1 MTQNNLKFR
10 TPLILKLLFPL
21 MIGVIVAFY
30 CPFLVSIKWPLLLL
44 LVLYLLSLSS
54 ISKAFFQR
62 AAFGLISTVLFFLL
76 GLFLAGIQMH
86 KSHSHYF
93 MSFLEGR
100 EDLLQV
106 EVLEVPE
113 IKENSVKCFV
123 NVRALNNQKTIGKTL
138 IYFEKSDRS
147 LALNYGDVLCL
158 RGNFVDVLPN
168 GNPMEFDYSRYLRIH
183 NVTHQS
189 YVNDANWQKI
199 ESLGNV
205 FLTWIYGVREN
216 LGNVLDQSGMKGS
229 NLMVARA
236 LILGEKSSL
245 DRETLRT
252 FSSAGAMHVLAVS
265 GLHVGIVMLIF
276 SFILKP
282 IKRLPKGRILFVV
295 CVVLCIWFYALI
307 TGMSSS
313 VLRAAVMFS
322 FVIVGKELERES
334 SIYQSIMVSALLL
347 ILVEPFVLFQVGFQ
361 LSYLAV
367 LGIVFLQPKIYNL
380 LYTKYFLLDKVWQI
394 SSVSIAAQLATFPLG
409 LYYFHQFPNFFMIS
423 NLIVIPL
430 AFAILIA
437 GMVYFAFF
445 WIPGLSYICFK
456 VLDGLLT
463 ILNKG
468 VKWVEELPHS
478 IYWGVSIHWFE
489 VFWLYLII
497 LLGAVAFI
505 NRKAKWLI
513 SSMSLVALLLLFN
526 VIEKQYIDSTHQF
539 VIYNVNKAT
548 ALDLFYGGKN
558 VFIATEELIEDEDK
572 LLFHVKHNWFYR
584 SGNEDAYRTILLDSS
599 LRLINFQNKTLFRMD
614 STVQNDF
621 PKTDLV
627 LLENIAFINK
637 RVVDSFINQKVIVI
651 LGQGVSYRLKNYLEW
666 QLSPNMVHDL
676 DKDGAFEVIL

>member
-1 MTQNNLKFR
+1 MA
-10 TPLILKLLFPL
+10 
-21 MIGVIVAFY
+21 GVILAFY
-30 CPFLVSIKWPLLLL
+30 CPFLISIRWAMVLLIL
-44 LVLYLLSLSS
+44 LVILT
-54 ISKAFFQR
+54 IPAVSKQFFQR
-62 AAFGLISTVLFFLL
+62 AAFGILSSIFFLL
-76 GLFLAGIQMH
+76 LGYFLAGIQTH
-86 KSHSHYF
+86 RGHSHYF
-93 MSFLEGR
+93 IEAIEGR
-100 EDLLQV
+100 NDLMQV
-106 EVLEVPE
+106 EVLEIPE

-123 NVRALNNQKTIGKTL
+123 NVASVNHQNTVGKTL
-138 IYFEKSDRS
+138 IYFEDSDR
-147 LALNYGDVLCL
+147 ALKLQYGDVLCL
-158 RGNFVDVLPN
+158 RGNFVDVRPN

-189 YVNDANWQKI
+189 YVNDENWQKI
-199 ESLGNV
+199 QNSGHA
-205 FLTWIYGVREN
+205 FFSWIYGVRQF
-216 LGNVLDQSGMKGS
+216 LGEVLDDSGLKGS

-276 SFILKP
+276 SFLLKP
-282 IKRLPKGRILFVV
+282 IKRLPKGRLLFVI

-307 TGMSSS
+307 TGLSSS

-322 FVIVGKELERES
+322 FVIVGKELERENS
-334 SIYQSIMVSALLL
+334 VYQSIMVSAFIL
-347 ILVEPFVLFQVGFQ
+347 ILIEPFVIFQVGFQ

-380 LYTKYFLLDKVWQI
+380 FYTKYFLLDKIWQI

-445 WIPGLSYICFK
+445 WLPGVNYICFT
-456 VLDGLLT
+456 VLEGLLT
-463 ILNKG
+463 FLNKG

-489 VFWLYLII
+489 VFWLYSII
-497 LLGAVAFI
+497 LIGAIAFI
-505 NRKAKWLI
+505 NRKTKWLI
-513 SSMSLVALLLLFN
+513 TSMSLATLLLVFN
-526 VIEKQYIDSTHQF
+526 VIEKQYIDSTNQF

-548 ALDLFYGGKN
+548 AVDLFYGGKN
-558 VFIATEELIEDEDK
+558 IFIANESLIDDPDK

-584 SGNEDAYRTILLDSS
+584 SGSEHAYQIIPLDSN
-599 LRLINFQNKTLFRMD
+599 LRLINFQNRIFFRMD
-614 STVQNDF
+614 STVTNNF
-621 PKTDLV
+621 PNADLV
-627 LLENIAFINK
+627 LLENIDFIDN
-637 RVVDSFINQKVIVI
+637 RVVDSFIE
-651 LGQGVSYRLKNYLEW
+651 QGVMVVIGTSVAYSLKNYLIRKLPSFNLHVLKTE
-666 QLSPNMVHDL
+666 
-676 DKDGAFEVIL
+676 GAFEVSF